1 MSTTLSTVSSNL
13 SFMGAE
19 GPAPLIIRSSPRA
32 RLMRLR
38 VDPRTGEVLLT
49 IPKRASRRRAEEWAV
64 NQREWIEAALAAVVP
79 TTPFADGGVFP
90 FEGEPT
96 RIEWNRDLPRLPVV
110 ENGRLRIGGPAVG
123 LETRLLRWLK
133 RHAGKTLDRET
144 RTMAARLGR
153 RVERVGIGDPLSR
166 WGSCTSSG
174 SIRYS
179 WRLILAPA
187 FVRRATVAHEVAH
200 LVHMNHGPAF
210 HALVRELFEGD
221 PREARLWLR
230 RNGTSLHRIARS

>member
-1 MSTTLSTVSSNL
+1 MSTTSSTVNSDL

-38 VDPRTGEVLLT
+38 VDPRTGQVLLT
-49 IPKRASRRRAEEWAV
+49 IPKRTSRRRAEEWAV
-64 NQREWIEAALAAVVP
+64 GQREWVEAALAEIVP
-79 TTPFADGGVFP
+79 QTPLSDGSVFP

-96 RIEWNRDLPRLPVV
+96 RIEWSRSFPRLPVV
-110 ENGRLRIGGPAVG
+110 ENGRLRLGGPAEG
-123 LETRLLRWLK
+123 LEARLLRWLK
-133 RHAGKTLDRET
+133 RQARGTLDRET
-144 RTMAARLGR
+144 RNLAARLGR
-153 RVERVGIGDPLSR
+153 GVERVGIGDPRSR
-166 WGSCTSSG
+166 WGSCSSSG

-187 FVRRATVAHEVAH
+187 FVRQATVAHEVAH

-210 HALVRELFEGD
+210 HALVRELFDGD
-221 PREARLWLR
+221 PGQARLWLR
-230 RNGTSLHRIARS
+230 RNGASLYRIGRN